1 MEASKQAGSYRHRL
15 FARRTLF
22 PLAILVVSGLA
33 AGYVVSG
40 SSGWAATATLQRAA
54 QPAADVEVQTVRYP
68 SAGASLEAYIARPE
82 GAGTH
87 PAVIVVHDDQGLNQ
101 AMQEVTR
108 LFAAAGFVALAPNL
122 VSRSGGAVVSQ
133 IPLNQTVEDVK
144 AAFAFLEKDA
154 GVDATKI
161 SAVGFGWGG
170 WRIFKL
176 AEQTRTLYRAVVF
189 YGTTPSEIELSRIRA
204 PILGHYAEY
213 DFQTTGN
220 ALATKRRLGNRFRYH
235 IYADADR
242 GFFGGSSG
250 AIDYVALAR
259 AQEQERPQAEDKS
272 TAAGAARLAW
282 VRTLAFLRDKT

>member
-1 MEASKQAGSYRHRL
+1 MKAFKQAGSHPHRSIL
-15 FARRTLF
+15 ARR
-22 PLAILVVSGLA
+22 LVASVIALTGSLV
-33 AGYVVSG
+33 AGSLIWG
-40 SSGWAATATLQRAA
+40 SSGWAATATLQGAA

-68 SAGASLEAYIARPE
+68 SAGANLDAYLARPK
-82 GAGTH
+82 GTGKH

-101 AMQEVTR
+101 AMQDVTR

-122 VSRSGGAVVSQ
+122 AARSAGAPLSQ
-133 IPLNQTVEDVK
+133 VALTQTVEDVK
-144 AAFAFLEKDA
+144 AAFAYVQQDA

-176 AEQTRTLYRAVVF
+176 AEQTPALYRAVVF
-189 YGTTPSEIELSRIRA
+189 YGTTPSEIDLSRIRA

-220 ALATKRRLGNRFRYH
+220 ALATKRRLGDRFTYH
-235 IYADADR
+235 IYTDADR

-259 AQEQERPQAEDKS
+259 AQEQERSRAEDKS

-282 VRTLAFLRDKT
+282 TRTVAFLQGS